1 MEEIK
6 LTNKQLKSIVKE
18 VKQFFKDEEKKN
30 NDKQEQKVKQ
40 REMKQREKLLN
51 TYKDYKE
58 NHYSDLCMKLLYE
71 MMELEYEFI
80 NGLEKNV
87 VNFEEDIDDESLLGL
102 SYLTDNDTF
111 EKVLDIKNK
120 LKFK

>member
-58 NHYSDLCMKLLYE
+58 NRYIDLCNKILYE

-87 VNFEEDIDDESLLGL
+87 INFEEDIDDESLLGL